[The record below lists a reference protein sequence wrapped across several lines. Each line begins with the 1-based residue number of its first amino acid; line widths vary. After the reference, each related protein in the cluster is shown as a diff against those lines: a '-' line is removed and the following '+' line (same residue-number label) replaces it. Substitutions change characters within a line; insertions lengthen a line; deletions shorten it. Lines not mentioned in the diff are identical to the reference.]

1 MYEFMSWKKSAG
13 LTISGSLM
21 SYGIGEA
28 VVKTTTSIY
37 PYQGIFLYLGAI
49 SLGCAPLVWYLLP
62 NSPTTAKFLRHGNDR
77 LIALERV
84 RENNTGTKVSKS
96 VDFFD
101 ARMTLRD

>member
-1 MYEFMSWKKSAG
+1 
-13 LTISGSLM
+13 M

-28 VVKTTTSIY
+28 VVQTTTSIY

-62 NSPTTAKFLRHGNDR
+62 NSPTTAKFRRHGNDR

-84 RENNTGTKVSKS
+84 RENNTGTKVSQS
-96 VDFFD
+96 VAF
-101 ARMTLRD
+101 AESRIIVRN